1 MVEKRQKKS
10 RASQKAI
17 GETIFGQ
24 KDLPQPNW
32 VRGRGEVCLS
42 VQSIHE
48 QHLLPLLL
56 QEIEKRREKMAMA
69 RAVQ

>member
-17 GETIFGQ
+17 GETVFGQ

-48 QHLLPLLL
+48 QHLLLL